1 MRVYVYTY
9 GIYVDAIFSLML
21 SGWKKS
27 PIPLFPIPLLT
38 SALFRRSHTSH
49 QNVDVEIWVAPE
61 QSGSND
67 AFGER
72 WMSKRW
78 TELYLATAAGK
89 GLTAIRRLSVFAS
102 SVADTSECCHRV
114 RRKRHS

>member
-1 MRVYVYTY
+1 MEKVY
-9 GIYVDAIFSLML
+9 
-21 SGWKKS
+21 
-27 PIPLFPIPLLT
+27 PLFPIPLLT
-38 SALFRRSHTSH
+38 LSRYSIARTSH

-89 GLTAIRRLSVFAS
+89 GPTAIRRLSVFTS
-102 SVADTSECCHRV
+102 CVAGTSECCHRV